1 MDRKPIYN
9 ALMASGY
16 IVGIVLLLNLF
27 STFPT
32 GPDNSILIPIVMLSL
47 LTLSVAGMGYLFCLQ
62 PLRLYLDGK
71 KELAV
76 KLFLKTV
83 GIFAGITMVIV
94 LGYILYTYL
103 SVN

>member
-1 MDRKPIYN
+1 MTRNPIYN
-9 ALMASGY
+9 ALAASTY
-16 IVGIVLLLNLF
+16 IVLIVVIINTISNVQALQ
-27 STFPT
+27 S
-32 GPDNSILIPIVMLSL
+32 SLIMPVIFLSL
-47 LTLSVAGMGYLFCLQ
+47 FVLSAAVMGYLFCLQ